1 MDGTT
6 RCPHCETRFKIGV
19 TQLEAHQGMVR
30 CGKCMQI
37 FDARP
42 DFIADEPSPQLEFVI
57 ADLIKEAPKKTIPA
71 DEPEYGTPDVG
82 TESAPSTG
90 AEEVVTEVIP
100 EQHETHHE
108 DALDF
113 VTPRPPVHTPK
124 QDIRNDYLENDDT
137 IDESLGHGDLG
148 EDEAPAAAPT
158 NKWLWAIPAATLT
171 LLLLAQAAY
180 IFRAEIAARQ
190 PSLKPILEQYCELL
204 DCKVG
209 LPQSNELM
217 SIESSTLE
225 ANPNY
230 SRHITLKALLRNRA
244 SYPLAYPN
252 LELTLN
258 DRQDNPVARRIFKP
272 SDYLSSKDK
281 VDVGLQA
288 NNETNVELYLDTTDL
303 NPNGYRLVLY
313 YPSK

>member
-42 DFIADEPSPQLEFVI
+42 DFIPDLPSPQLELVI
-57 ADLIKEAPKKTIPA
+57 ADLIEAPTETIIPEEVELSTPEVFA
-71 DEPEYGTPDVG
+71 ESEP
-82 TESAPSTG
+82 G
-90 AEEVVTEVIP
+90 AATEEVVTEVFP
-100 EQHETHHE
+100 EHVSHQE

-113 VTPRPPVHTPK
+113 VTPRPPVHQTK
-124 QDIRNDYLENDDT
+124 QDNGSIFLDNDDT
-137 IDESLGHGDLG
+137 IDESIHHGNSD
-148 EDEAPAAAPT
+148 EDEVQPEVATRRWLWAVPAAA
-158 NKWLWAIPAATLT
+158 LT
-171 LLLLAQAAY
+171 LLLIAQAAY

-190 PSLKPILEQYCELL
+190 PELKPVLLQYCEFL

-258 DRQDNPVARRIFKP
+258 DRQDSPVARRIFKP
-272 SDYLSSKDK
+272 SDYLPSKDK
-281 VDVGLQA
+281 VDLGLQA
-288 NNETNVELYLDTTDL
+288 NNEISVELYLDTTDL
-303 NPNGYRLVLY
+303 NPNGYRLVLF

>member
-42 DFIADEPSPQLEFVI
+42 DFIPDLPSPQLELVI
-57 ADLIKEAPKKTIPA
+57 ADLIEAPTETII
-71 DEPEYGTPDVG
+71 PEEVELSTPEVFA
-82 TESAPSTG
+82 ESELG
-90 AEEVVTEVIP
+90 AATEEVVTEVFP
-100 EQHETHHE
+100 EHVSHQE

-113 VTPRPPVHTPK
+113 VTPRPPVHQTK
-124 QDIRNDYLENDDT
+124 QDNGSIFLDNDDT
-137 IDESLGHGDLG
+137 IDESIHHGNSD
-148 EDEAPAAAPT
+148 EDEVQPEVAT
-158 NKWLWAIPAATLT
+158 RRWLWAVSAATLT

-190 PSLKPILEQYCELL
+190 PELKPVLLQYCEVL

-258 DRQDNPVARRIFKP
+258 DRQDSPVARRIFKP

-281 VDVGLQA
+281 VDLGLQA
-288 NNETNVELYLDTTDL
+288 NNETSVELYLDTTDL
-303 NPNGYRLVLY
+303 NPNGYRLVLF

>member
-42 DFIADEPSPQLEFVI
+42 DFIADEPSPQLELVI
-57 ADLIKEAPKKTIPA
+57 AELTEEVPEQHIPSGDA
-71 DEPEYGTPDVG
+71 ENNAPDVDA
-82 TESAPSTG
+82 EIAPISDP
-90 AEEVVTEVIP
+90 AEVVTEVLL
-100 EQHETHHE
+100 EHHD

-113 VTPRPPVHTPK
+113 VTPRPPVHSTK
-124 QDIRNDYLENDDT
+124 QDKRSDYLENDDT

-148 EDEAPAAAPT
+148 EDEAPAASPT

-190 PSLKPILEQYCELL
+190 PELKPMLEQYCELL

-258 DRQDNPVARRIFKP
+258 DRQDSPVARRIFKP

-288 NNETNVELYLDTTDL
+288 NNETSVELYLDTTDL

>member
-42 DFIADEPSPQLEFVI
+42 DFIPDQPSPQLELVI
-57 ADLIKEAPKKTIPA
+57 ADLIEDVSSEPIFPDEAA
-71 DEPEYGTPDVG
+71 LNNAEVSAESEP
-82 TESAPSTG
+82 SAA
-90 AEEVVTEVIP
+90 AEAVASVVFP
-100 EQHETHHE
+100 EHETHHA
-108 DALDF
+108 DTLDF
-113 VTPRPPVHTPK
+113 VTPRPPVHQSK
-124 QDIRNDYLENDDT
+124 QDNGSIFLDTDDT
-137 IDESLGHGDLG
+137 IDESIHHSDS
-148 EDEAPAAAPT
+148 DEAEDQPEVAT
-158 NKWLWAIPAATLT
+158 RRWLWAVPAATLT
-171 LLLLAQAAY
+171 LLLIAQAAY

-190 PSLKPILEQYCELL
+190 PGLKPLLEQYCEVL

-244 SYPLAYPN
+244 SYPLAYPD

-258 DRQDNPVARRIFKP
+258 DRQDSPVARRIFKP
-272 SDYLSSKDK
+272 SDYLPSKDK
-281 VDVGLQA
+281 IDMGLQA

-313 YPSK
+313 YPTK

>member
-19 TQLEAHQGMVR
+19 AQLEAHQGMVR

-42 DFIADEPSPQLEFVI
+42 DFIPDQPSPQLELVI
-57 ADLIKEAPKKTIPA
+57 AERS
-71 DEPEYGTPDVG
+71 DEPVG
-82 TESAPSTG
+82 SATLQEQGPSD
-90 AEEVVTEVIP
+90 AIEQLSDSPEEVTAEHSP
-100 EQHETHHE
+100 ESQNNFPE

-113 VTPRPPVHTPK
+113 VTPRPPTHQVK
-124 QDIRNDYLENDDT
+124 SDDIASNIESDDT
-137 IDESLGHGDLG
+137 IDESIRDSELG
-148 EDEAPAAAPT
+148 EQEDQTEAPSRRWLWALPAAA
-158 NKWLWAIPAATLT
+158 LSV
-171 LLLLAQAAY
+171 LLIAQAAY
-180 IFRAEIAARQ
+180 LFRAELAARQ
-190 PSLKPILEQYCELL
+190 PSMKPVLQQYCELL

-217 SIESSTLE
+217 SIESSSLE

-244 SYPLAYPN
+244 NYALAYPN

-258 DRQDNPVARRIFKP
+258 DRQDSPVARRIFKP
-272 SDYLSSKDK
+272 VDYLPSKEK
-281 VDVGLQA
+281 VEIGLEA
-288 NNETNVELYLDTTDL
+288 NQEANVQLYLDTTDL
-303 NPNGYRLVLY
+303 NPNGYRLALF
-313 YPSK
+313 YPSN

>member
-42 DFIADEPSPQLEFVI
+42 DFIPDLPSPQLELVI
-57 ADLIKEAPKKTIPA
+57 ADLIEAPTETIIPEEVELSTPEVFA
-71 DEPEYGTPDVG
+71 ESEP
-82 TESAPSTG
+82 G
-90 AEEVVTEVIP
+90 AATEEVVTEVFP
-100 EQHETHHE
+100 EHVSHQE

-113 VTPRPPVHTPK
+113 VTPRPPVHQTK
-124 QDIRNDYLENDDT
+124 QDNGSIFLDNDDT
-137 IDESLGHGDLG
+137 IDESIHHGNSD
-148 EDEAPAAAPT
+148 EDEVQPEVATRRWLWAVPAAA
-158 NKWLWAIPAATLT
+158 LT
-171 LLLLAQAAY
+171 LLLIAQAAY

-190 PSLKPILEQYCELL
+190 PELKPVLLQYCELL

-258 DRQDNPVARRIFKP
+258 DRQDSPVARRIFKP
-272 SDYLSSKDK
+272 SDYLPSKDK
-281 VDVGLQA
+281 VDLGLQA
-288 NNETNVELYLDTTDL
+288 NNEISVELYLDTTDL

>member
-42 DFIADEPSPQLEFVI
+42 DFIPDQPSPQLELVI
-57 ADLIKEAPKKTIPA
+57 AERSEVP
-71 DEPEYGTPDVG
+71 PESELPHAENSSA
-82 TESAPSTG
+82 TEELPNDFVVDI
-90 AEEVVTEVIP
+90 AEEVATEFLP
-100 EQHETHHE
+100 DHQDTHHE

-113 VTPRPPVHTPK
+113 VTPRPPVHK
-124 QDIRNDYLENDDT
+124 AKSDNIGAYLENDDT
-137 IDESLGHGDLG
+137 IDESLSHSELD
-148 EDEAPAAAPT
+148 EEEVKAEAPT
-158 NKWLWAIPAATLT
+158 HKWLWAVPAATLT

-190 PSLKPILEQYCELL
+190 PSLKPLLQQYCEVL
-204 DCKVG
+204 DCKIG

-258 DRQDNPVARRIFKP
+258 DRQDSPVARRIFTP
-272 SDYLSSKDK
+272 SDYLPSKDK
-281 VDVGLQA
+281 VDIGLQA
-288 NNETNVELYLDTTDL
+288 NNEANVQLYLDTTDL
-303 NPNGYRLVLY
+303 NPNGYRLVLF